1 MLFRSALLAILL
13 APFSAFGAD
22 SSLLGL
28 VMPDVKV
35 VSGIQVNQAKSSPF
49 GKYLL
54 SRMQP
59 SGTDFQT
66 FVNQTGFDPRRDL
79 TEIIMASSWANS
91 PSRQVLVVARGS
103 FTASKLKSAI
113 ELNGGTATPFKGIDI
128 LMPKSKSA
136 GNANSVFAVLDTN
149 YATMGDLDAVQTVI
163 QRFQNK
169 AVAPASLVSKVNTLS
184 AANDFWFMTLVPV
197 SDFTSVVPD
206 PNMGQMMNGNVM
218 QSIQQLSGGIKFG
231 PSVQL
236 SAQAVTRSEKD
247 ATALEDVVRFFV
259 SLLQSNRDKNPAAAQ
274 ASSLADNLEL
284 SSDGNVM
291 AMSLAVPEDQLESL
305 FNTARQ
311 SRKPPLS
318 PQ

>member
-1 MLFRSALLAILL
+1 
-13 APFSAFGAD
+13 
-22 SSLLGL
+22 
-28 VMPDVKV
+28 
-35 VSGIQVNQAKSSPF
+35 
-49 GKYLL
+49 
-54 SRMQP
+54 
-59 SGTDFQT
+59 
-66 FVNQTGFDPRRDL
+66 
-79 TEIIMASSWANS
+79 
-91 PSRQVLVVARGS
+91 
-103 FTASKLKSAI
+103 
-113 ELNGGTATPFKGIDI
+113 
-128 LMPKSKSA
+128 
-136 GNANSVFAVLDTN
+136 
-149 YATMGDLDAVQTVI
+149 MGDLDAVQTVI